1 MMQRSLIRRFFTE
14 NRDSLKKP
22 QMRKEVGAWL
32 YKRET
37 VERFQFWCRKNGVK
51 AFNNVRI
58 TSSAQYARCL
68 RAKKDLYPGEAV
80 IVAPHGSTLNFL
92 RVVHEMFDTQN
103 NFPVVVNWMNH
114 NHRVPY
120 LLGASHAE
128 LALAGW
134 MCRVHSLED
143 SFFSPYAKWLL
154 EDTRGRDGVSQ
165 GMSKERSE
173 ETSYVDQIF
182 SEMAIDACEDPEVWM
197 ENLFRSFAALHL
209 RAFPLEVEAM
219 EPLLDGTDFFKTK
232 APEIHCPTL
241 IPLMDAVPQLEDGN
255 HNVMVQYYSGPR
267 CRSEELLSICREINV
282 PLEEMDVSQLHN
294 GFFALRA
301 ISKLSEGDY
310 LYARGFPKTLRP
322 DEEAHSANMLEATR
336 LMQNEYPGA

>member
-1 MMQRSLIRRFFTE
+1 MLRRTRLRRFFTE

-37 VERFQFWCRKNGVK
+37 VERFQLWCRQNGVK
-51 AFNNVRI
+51 SFNNVRI

-68 RAKKDLYPGEAV
+68 RSTKDLYPGDAIV
-80 IVAPHGSTLNFL
+80 VAPHGSTLSFL

-114 NHRVPY
+114 NQRVPY

-134 MCRVHSLED
+134 IARVHSLEN

-165 GMSKERSE
+165 GMGKERSE
-173 ETSYVDQIF
+173 ETSYVDQVF
-182 SEMAIDACEDPEVWM
+182 SEMAIDACEDPEVWL

-209 RAFPLEVEAM
+209 RGVPMEVAAM

-232 APEIHCPTL
+232 AKEIHCPAL
-241 IPLMDAVPQLEDGN
+241 IPLIDAVPQLEDGN
-255 HNVMVQYYSGPR
+255 HNVLVEYFSGPS
-267 CRSEELLSICREINV
+267 CTTSLSSICRDINV
-282 PLEEMDVSQLHN
+282 PIAEMDASQLKN

-310 LYARGFPKTLRP
+310 LYARGYPKTTKP
-322 DEEAHSANMLEATR
+322 EEESMTANIVEATR